1 MPLPLLENCQAECA
15 NDSKC
20 IGFDIHVAGNYCGV
34 YGAGMGDGVPVWEN
48 DEDYNDWWT
57 YWEND
62 VGPITRASGGTGG
75 DTAYRCYSRA
85 AGSGALHAC
94 NASCVN
100 DEWTA
105 TATRL
110 SQLAATG
117 GTDTTDT
124 TRGHTTLLY
133 WAYGSAG
140 LHWTLDGFSGPA
152 PNCGWDHKY
161 ATLEGGALSA
171 YIVYPSST
179 ATPQAQYIAVS
190 GAGTNDANGVYQL
203 SNQVNGYRKFAYEKV
218 DVYGTVLQGQ
228 EAMRI
233 TFGPWGIGSSYY
245 FRNYPGGFFSSLGWV
260 IVRPGTNPHYL
271 PYLCAGFRDSASPP
285 TSGWTVNAGNRL
297 SIAGLAPPPR
307 ISSSSFNPI
316 STTTTAAVTPV
327 VATATAA
334 AAAPATKLTLV
345 ADVTGTTTANDTF
358 WAAKCGAIPATAL
371 FVRLKMGTA
380 VDHFKP
386 VNGAS
391 WCDMLTSANL
401 HQWSRTGLDGS
412 WVVPG
417 YVSSSDYNGGSA
429 NDYPLRQFYHTRN
442 TAEGENSHCSSG
454 CGGCGC
460 CGGEATCTCCG
471 GACFPCTRCYPGYSL
486 ANGVCESDEA
496 RGAGDSQDSHSRDI
510 RAFLSFWGRENRSG
524 GCCSTSTDVYRN
536 DGDSWGLPFALFY
549 GALKLNVPPPP
560 PPPSNSTTI
569 TATTITAT
577 TITTTNAAT
586 TEGVIITTKQTS
598 TTTAA
603 IAVPVTLAAFC
614 VLICVLWWIRRDHA
628 RKATAERDAFEQ
640 EELSRNTVAMAANPL
655 ASPTTPTATSPSETG
670 HTATKEGNETS
681 TEMYYSTIAETQLDG
696 SGYVVDSTFRESEV
710 MYATYAA
717 SHQRAGGSLES
728 VAYAT
733 LATDGA
739 TYAAPASAHAYAIPV
754 DADAGPMYTIP
765 LQHGGVAYAQSRAG
779 GPPAGVYAAFDSSA

>member
-1 MPLPLLENCQAECA
+1 M
-15 NDSKC
+15 
-20 IGFDIHVAGNYCGV
+20 
-34 YGAGMGDGVPVWEN
+34 
-48 DEDYNDWWT
+48 
-57 YWEND
+57 
-62 VGPITRASGGTGG
+62 
-75 DTAYRCYSRA
+75 
-85 AGSGALHAC
+85 HAC

-100 DEWTA
+100 EEWTA

-110 SQLAATG
+110 SQLVATG

-124 TRGHTTLLY
+124 ARGHTTLLY

-140 LHWTLDGFSGPA
+140 LHWTLDGYGGPT

-179 ATPQAQYIAVS
+179 AAPQAQYIAVS
-190 GAGTNDANGVYQL
+190 SAGTNDANGVYQL
-203 SNQVNGYRKFAYEKV
+203 SNQVNGYRKFSYAKV
-218 DVYGTVLQGQ
+218 DVHGTVLQGQ
-228 EAMRI
+228 EAMVI
-233 TFGPWGIGSSYY
+233 KFGPWGIGSSYY

-260 IVRPGTNPHYL
+260 LVRPGTNPHYL

-285 TSGWTVNAGNRL
+285 TGGWTVNAGNGL
-297 SIAGLAPPPR
+297 SIAGRAPPPR
-307 ISSSSFNPI
+307 ISSSSFTPT
-316 STTTTAAVTPV
+316 STTTTITATTT
-327 VATATAA
+327 VATAAA
-334 AAAPATKLTLV
+334 AAAPATTLTLV

-358 WAAKCGAIPATAL
+358 WAAKCGAIPSTAL
-371 FVRLKMGTA
+371 FVRLTMGTA

-391 WCDMLTSANL
+391 WCAMLASDNL
-401 HQWSRTGLDGS
+401 HQWSRTGADGS

-417 YVSSSDYNGGSA
+417 YVGIPDYNGGSA
-429 NDYPLRQFYHTRN
+429 TDYPLRRFYHTRN
-442 TAEGENSHCSSG
+442 TAEGVNSHCSSG

-486 ANGVCESDEA
+486 VNGICESNAAGDA
-496 RGAGDSQDSHSRDI
+496 GGAGDSYARDT

-524 GCCSTSTDVYRN
+524 GCCSTSTAVYRN
-536 DGDSWGLPFALFY
+536 DGGSWGLPFALFY
-549 GALKLNVPPPP
+549 GALNLPPP

-577 TITTTNAAT
+577 TITDTTITAT
-586 TEGVIITTKQTS
+586 TITA
-598 TTTAA
+598 TTAA
-603 IAVPVTLAAFC
+603 TKEGLTITTNQTSAAAVAVPVTLAAFC
-614 VLICVLWWIRRDHA
+614 TLICVLWWIRRDRA

-655 ASPTTPTATSPSETG
+655 ASPTTAPAATSPSKRC
-670 HTATKEGNETS
+670 HAAPKEGNETS
-681 TEMYYSTIAETQLDG
+681 TEVYYSTVAETQLDG
-696 SGYVVDSTFRESEV
+696 SGYVVDSTFQESEV

-717 SHQRAGGSLES
+717 SDQRAGGALGS

-733 LATDGA
+733 LTTDGA
-739 TYAAPASAHAYAIPV
+739 TYAAPASARAYAAPS
-754 DADAGPMYTIP
+754 DAGPVYAVP
-765 LQHGGVAYAQSRAG
+765 LQHGGVAYAESGAG
-779 GPPAGVYAAFDSSA
+779 GPPAGVYAAVDSSA